1 MSRSRTYGLSL
12 ERDLIRVDVD
22 RVMYAIEISRIR
34 EIVNPLAI
42 IELPRE
48 CDFVLGVAEYRDEVV
63 AVVDLRSLF
72 GLAPADEDRRTKWI
86 ILESGQGLVAVVVDG
101 VRDVFASSGN
111 QRRQVPV
118 LDQHQ
123 VERGIQSA
131 FQHDDGLVF
140 LLDAERIAEPAF
152 DVRQDEI
159 VHLPSEAP

>member
-12 ERDLIRVDVD
+12 ERDLIRVEVD

-48 CDFVLGVAEYRDEVV
+48 RDFVLGVAEYRDEVV

-72 GLAPADEDRRTKWI
+72 GLAPSDEDRRTKWI

-159 VHLPSEAP
+159 VYLPSEAP

>member
-1 MSRSRTYGLSL
+1 MSRSRTHGLSL

-22 RVMYAIEISRIR
+22 SVMYALEISRIR

-48 CDFVLGVAEYRDEVV
+48 RDFVLGVAEYRDEVV

-72 GLAPADEDRRTKWI
+72 GLARADEDRRTKWI
-86 ILESGQGLVAVVVDG
+86 ILQSSQGLVAIVVDG

-118 LDQHQ
+118 LDEQQ
-123 VERGIQSA
+123 VKRGIHSA

-140 LLDAERIAEPAF
+140 LLDADRVAEPAI
-152 DVRQDEI
+152 DIRPDDI
-159 VHLPSEAP
+159 VYLPSEAP